1 MSHVTCQTECHMIDI
16 EGMSQDTYQTSCH
29 VIEIRGIYMEIFVN

>member
-16 EGMSQDTYQTSCH
+16 EDMSQNTYQTSCH